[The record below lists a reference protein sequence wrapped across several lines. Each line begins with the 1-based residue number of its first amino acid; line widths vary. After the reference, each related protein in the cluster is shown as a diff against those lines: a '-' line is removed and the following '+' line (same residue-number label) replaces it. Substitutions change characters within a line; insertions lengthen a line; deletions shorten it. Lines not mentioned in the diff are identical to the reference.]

1 MRKFV
6 LVFIFLISLSGVS
19 RAQTYPINISEDG
32 FIFVEV
38 TLNDSVKSNFVLDT
52 GAGIIVISNKT
63 LQKLDGSLTRLSVG
77 TGFRSQGDRVDL
89 PTYLLPSISIGE
101 YKKSAV
107 KIGVFGLLDDY
118 GMDGLVSLKMF
129 EDQPFTIDFKN
140 KLLILNTPSELSAL
154 ESSGKSVPVKFNSMT
169 DMVLDMF
176 IPVCLNDS
184 ITIDAEFDTGS
195 GFRTFFVNPYFIDK
209 LGLDAS
215 TMTVTGTGK
224 NGAIPKVEICGT
236 GTTQMN
242 MPAQFETG
250 LIYERLIGSGI
261 FKDKKVTIDIPDSQ
275 MIIND

>member
-1 MRKFV
+1 MRKFILTIV
-6 LVFIFLISLSGVS
+6 FLISISGVS

-140 KLLILNTPSELSAL
+140 KLLILNTPAELSAL
-154 ESSGKSVPVKFNSMT
+154 ESSGKSVPIKFNTMT

-195 GFRTFFVNPYFIDK
+195 GFRTFFVNPFFIDK
-209 LGLDAS
+209 LGLDAG

-236 GTTQMN
+236 GTTQLN

-250 LIYERLIGSGI
+250 LIYEGLIGSGI

>member
-1 MRKFV
+1 MRKFILTIV
-6 LVFIFLISLSGVS
+6 FLISISGVS
-19 RAQTYPINISEDG
+19 RARTYPINISEDG

-140 KLLILNTPSELSAL
+140 KLLILNTPAELSAL
-154 ESSGKSVPVKFNSMT
+154 ESSGKSVPIKFNTMT

-195 GFRTFFVNPYFIDK
+195 GFRTFFVNPFFIDK
-209 LGLDAS
+209 LGLDAG

-236 GTTQMN
+236 GTTQLN

-250 LIYERLIGSGI
+250 LIYEGLIGSGI

>member
-140 KLLILNTPSELSAL
+140 KLLILNTPAELSAL
-154 ESSGKSVPVKFNSMT
+154 ESSGKSVPIKFNTMT

-195 GFRTFFVNPYFIDK
+195 GFRTFFVNPFFIDK
-209 LGLDAS
+209 LGLDAG

-236 GTTQMN
+236 GTTQLN

-250 LIYERLIGSGI
+250 LIYEGLIGSGI